1 MPFYIYGTSSQ
12 WNISHIIVRGPKIV
26 LNASNIRLELDNPDA
41 LVSLRTSGALILTF
55 VDIHEA
61 SRQPFP
67 AKNKDLPRDFFF
79 RSGESFRVNVW
90 KNPGEWGGGGGSL
103 MERLR
108 GMEGGRIAVGWVQL
122 GEDVFVDVEEVNAD
136 QYDRKTEDDEM
147 QGDWLDEFEFE
158 KMGVGQKG
166 VL

>member
-1 MPFYIYGTSSQ
+1 
-12 WNISHIIVRGPKIV
+12 
-26 LNASNIRLELDNPDA
+26 
-41 LVSLRTSGALILTF
+41 
-55 VDIHEA
+55 
-61 SRQPFP
+61 
-67 AKNKDLPRDFFF
+67 
-79 RSGESFRVNVW
+79 
-90 KNPGEWGGGGGSL
+90 
-103 MERLR
+103 
-108 GMEGGRIAVGWVQL
+108 MEGGRIAVGWVQL